1 VDDALL
7 QRITKARGL
16 VERFGDRSPP
26 HFSLGRALHDAGDW
40 SGAEVSYNE
49 AARLQPDLLM
59 AWLHRAECLLE
70 IGRLDDAAACATHAR
85 NLAKS
90 QGHSGPLA
98 EADELLDAIAEQKD
112 D

>member
-1 VDDALL
+1 VDEALQ
-7 QRITKARGL
+7 QRIQKARSL
-16 VERFGDRSPP
+16 VERFADRSPP
-26 HFSLGRALHDAGDW
+26 HFSLARALHDAGDVA
-40 SGAEVSYNE
+40 GAERSYAA

-70 IGRLDDAAACATHAR
+70 IGQLDDAWTCATRAR
-85 NLAKS
+85 ELARS

-112 D
+112 G